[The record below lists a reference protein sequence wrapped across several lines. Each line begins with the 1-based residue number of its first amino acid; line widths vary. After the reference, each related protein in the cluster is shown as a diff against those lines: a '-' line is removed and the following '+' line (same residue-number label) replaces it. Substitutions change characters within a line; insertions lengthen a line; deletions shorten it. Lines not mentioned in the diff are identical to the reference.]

1 MIVIIKIK
9 INVTTKINSVTD
21 NNERILISIN
31 KMALKQII
39 YCYKM
44 VLP

>member
-9 INVTTKINSVTD
+9 INVKTKINSVTD

-31 KMALKQII
+31 TMALKQII